1 MNTKKIDSEN
11 KNNFN
16 TMSHADYLLLSLK
29 EKTDNRYRAVNVKG
43 FIIVSELDNYRTYD
57 CIISIPSL
65 KIQLKEDVFK
75 ELINIHKKAQYINVL
90 CMLVGNPVEVSI
102 YLKDN
107 KAFYANAREISK
119 LNLEKMPFL
128 KENTLI
134 KKYLKDFDGNMEVK
148 KNNKK
153 N

>member
-1 MNTKKIDSEN
+1 MSTKKIDSEN

-16 TMSHADYLLLSLK
+16 TMSHEDYLLLSLK

-75 ELINIHKKAQYINVL
+75 ELINIHKKGDRLEGENYTN
-90 CMLVGNPVEVSI
+90 GN
-102 YLKDN
+102 LN
-107 KAFYANAREISK
+107 REI
-119 LNLEKMPFL
+119 
-128 KENTLI
+128 
-134 KKYLKDFDGNMEVK
+134 
-148 KNNKK
+148 
-153 N
+153 